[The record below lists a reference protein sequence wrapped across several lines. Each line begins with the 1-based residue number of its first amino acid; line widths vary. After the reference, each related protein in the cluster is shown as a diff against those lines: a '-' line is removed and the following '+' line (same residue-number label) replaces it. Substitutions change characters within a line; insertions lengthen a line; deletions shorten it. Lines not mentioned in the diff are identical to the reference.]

1 MNTDW
6 VTHLPTPRGLVERR
20 RGWPVDAAT
29 SVTKGDETTTLEY
42 TMAESPTT
50 AELAR
55 QLAALESHHTQER
68 AEYRSDMR
76 AGFDELKRL
85 IAAISTVSPEV
96 FLADQARQDAEQIT
110 IKSEVTWLRRTI
122 IFGVA
127 ALIAGQI
134 VLGLVG

>member
-1 MNTDW
+1 MNADW
-6 VTHLPTPRGLVERR
+6 ATHLPAPRGSEERR
-20 RGWPVDAAT
+20 RGWPADAAT
-29 SVTKGDETTTLEY
+29 AVTKGDETTTLEY
-42 TMAESPTT
+42 TMTESPTT

-96 FLADQARQDAEQIT
+96 FVSDQGRQDAELGT
-110 IKSEVTWLRRTI
+110 IKAEVVWLRRTI
-122 IFGVA
+122 IFGVLA
-127 ALIAGQI
+127 MVAGQI
-134 VLGLVG
+134 VLGLVA